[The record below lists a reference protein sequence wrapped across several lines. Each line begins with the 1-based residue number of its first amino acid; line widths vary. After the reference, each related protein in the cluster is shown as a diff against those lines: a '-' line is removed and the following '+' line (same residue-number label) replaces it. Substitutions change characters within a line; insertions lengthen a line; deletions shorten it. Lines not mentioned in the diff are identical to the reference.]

1 MDLYN
6 IIINDPVFLTIAV
19 ILSAFIVFTAIKKM
33 FKYLVVVIAL
43 CICYI
48 GYLAYTGE
56 EIPQTTDELI
66 NDIDVDNLESI
77 IKNILLDESISY
89 QAISKLVTRVTSAAL
104 TSLGTGLWPSEHSIT
119 GWWNFIPIFIRK
131 IYIKFIFWF
140 NWPNNL
146 VPSRS
151 A

>member
-66 NDIDVDNLESI
+66 NDIGKKTEGAIEV
-77 IKNILLDESISY
+77 IKDKRDDILQDANVLLKKD
-89 QAISKLVTRVTSAAL
+89 K
-104 TSLGTGLWPSEHSIT
+104 
-119 GWWNFIPIFIRK
+119 K
-131 IYIKFIFWF
+131 
-140 NWPNNL
+140 
-146 VPSRS
+146 
-151 A
+151 